1 MANQVLYAALMFL
14 VGWLWY
20 FLVVRQF
27 VFNFT
32 TVRPMLNRFKKLS
45 PEWNTIISINS
56 FRYLSIN
63 IIVWILI
70 SAGLCLLAYYLCRNH
85 MYLFISFLIG
95 GMVGVFTF
103 LGRYSEYTERNFKDF
118 CSTYYRFVFD
128 DELRTAMF
136 NSKVPAMKK
145 RMEILNLDKEI
156 LIHDFKN

>member
-1 MANQVLYAALMFL
+1 MANQVLYVALMFL

-32 TVRPMLNRFKKLS
+32 TVHPMLKRFKKLS
-45 PEWNTIISINS
+45 DDWEKIISINS
-56 FRYLSIN
+56 FRYLTIN

-70 SAGLCLLAYYLCRNH
+70 SFGLCFLAYYLCRNNL
-85 MYLFISFLIG
+85 YLFISFLVG
-95 GMVGVFTF
+95 GAVGVITF

-128 DELRTAMF
+128 DELRTAMY
-136 NSKVPAMKK
+136 NSKIPAMKN
-145 RMEILNLDKEI
+145 RMNDMNLDKTI
-156 LIHDFKN
+156 LIPEFKN